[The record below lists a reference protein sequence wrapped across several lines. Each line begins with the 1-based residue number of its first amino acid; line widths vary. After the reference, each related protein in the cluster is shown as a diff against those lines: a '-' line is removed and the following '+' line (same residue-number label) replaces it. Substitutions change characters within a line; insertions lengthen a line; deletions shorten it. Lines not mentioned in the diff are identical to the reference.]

1 MSISSRGNPLDPQVR
16 RVAIVLII
24 GGLAPIFDTTIVS
37 VALRTLAGQLHTSVA
52 TIQWVSTVY
61 LLALGVTI
69 PLAGWAHGRFGA
81 RRVWMSAL
89 VIFLA
94 GSIASSL
101 AWSAASLI
109 AFRAV
114 QGIGGGLMAPLMSTL
129 VMQAAGGK
137 ALGRAMAVVSLPASL
152 GPVLGPVLGG
162 VILDWLD
169 WRWLFWVNVP
179 FCVAGFLLAGKLLPA
194 GTSSSRARLD
204 VAGFVLLSP
213 GIAGILYGISNAS
226 MSGGFA
232 RTDVLAPVLT
242 GAVLLAAFAIYA
254 TWRGER
260 ALVDVRLF
268 AHRAVASASALLFLS
283 GGALFGA
290 MLLLPLYFQDVRGT
304 GALGAGLL
312 LVPQGIGT
320 LLSRSLAGRLTDA
333 IGAKWVTAAGFTI
346 TGAATVP
353 FALATGTTSEWILTG
368 VLVLR
373 GLGLG
378 AVTTSLF
385 TAAFV
390 GLDRPEIPHASIITR
405 IALQIGGSFGF
416 AILAVILDS
425 ALATATSSN
434 SPAATAFDQAFWWS
448 IGFAGLAVL
457 LSLALPGRPPNPT
470 ANQQQVA
477 AKGGQTQR
485 PGDQAMPRGPS
496 GGKARGG
503 VGSG

>member
-1 MSISSRGNPLDPQVR
+1 MSSSSRGNPLDPQVR

-37 VALRTLAGQLHTSVA
+37 VALRTLAGQLHTSLA

-69 PLAGWAHGRFGA
+69 PLAGWAQGRFGG

-89 VIFLA
+89 VIFLG
-94 GSIASSL
+94 GSVASSL
-101 AWSAASLI
+101 AWSAPSLI
-109 AFRAV
+109 AFRAA

-129 VMQAAGGK
+129 VIQAAGGK
-137 ALGRAMAVVSLPASL
+137 ALGRAISVVSLPASL

-179 FCVAGFLLAGKLLPA
+179 FCVAGFLLAWKLLPA
-194 GTSSSRARLD
+194 DASSSRPRLD
-204 VAGFVLLSP
+204 VVGFVLLSP
-213 GIAGILYGISNAS
+213 GIVGILYGISNAS

-242 GAVLLAAFAIYA
+242 GAVLLAAFGIYA
-254 TWRGER
+254 TRRGGR
-260 ALVDVRLF
+260 ALVDVRVF
-268 AHRAVASASALLFLS
+268 AHRAVASASVLLFLS

-312 LVPQGIGT
+312 LVPQGIGA

-333 IGAKWVTAAGFTI
+333 IGAKWVTAAGFAI

-353 FALATGTTSEWILTG
+353 FALATGTTSEWILAG

-373 GLGLG
+373 GFGLG

-405 IALQIGGSFGF
+405 IALQIGGSFGV
-416 AILAVILDS
+416 AILAVILDG
-425 ALATATSSN
+425 ALASAAGSS
-434 SPAATAFDQAFWWS
+434 SSTATAFDQAFWWS
-448 IGFAGLAVL
+448 VGFTGLAVL
-457 LSLALPGRPPNPT
+457 LSLALPGRPRTPSSEP
-470 ANQQQVA
+470 A
-477 AKGGQTQR
+477 AVRSPGGADAKTR
-485 PGDQAMPRGPS
+485 
-496 GGKARGG
+496 
-503 VGSG
+503 

>member
-1 MSISSRGNPLDPQVR
+1 MSTSPRDEPLDPQVR
-16 RVAIVLII
+16 RIAIVLII

-52 TIQWVSTVY
+52 EIQWVSTVY

-69 PLAGWAHGRFGA
+69 PLAGWAQSRFGG

-94 GSIASSL
+94 GSVASSL

-109 AFRAV
+109 AFRAA

-137 ALGRAMAVVSLPASL
+137 SLGRAMAVVTLPASL

-162 VILDWLD
+162 VILNWLD

-194 GTSSSRARLD
+194 DTSSSRPRLD
-204 VAGFVLLSP
+204 VVGFLLLSP

-226 MSGGFA
+226 SSGGFS
-232 RTDVLAPVLT
+232 RTDVLTPVLT
-242 GAVLLAAFAIYA
+242 GAALLAAFAIHA
-254 TWRGER
+254 TRRGER
-260 ALVDVRLF
+260 ALVDVHLF

-290 MLLLPLYFQDVRGT
+290 MLLLPLYFQAVRGT

-320 LLSRSLAGRLTDA
+320 LLSRSLAGRLTDGF
-333 IGAKWVTAAGFTI
+333 GARWVTAAGFAI

-353 FALATGTTSEWILTG
+353 FALATGTTSEWVLTG

-378 AVTTSLF
+378 TVTTSLF

-390 GLDRPEIPHASIITR
+390 GLDRPDVPHASIITR
-405 IALQIGGSFGF
+405 IALQIGGSFGV
-416 AILAVILDS
+416 ALLAVILDS
-425 ALATATSSN
+425 ALAHAAGSGSST
-434 SPAATAFDQAFWWS
+434 ATAFDQAFWWT
-448 IGFAGLAVL
+448 IGITGLAIL
-457 LSLALPGRPPNPT
+457 LTLALPGRPRT
-470 ANQQQVA
+470 ATSEPA
-477 AKGGQTQR
+477 AVHGAAGQTQR
-485 PGDQAMPRGPS
+485 SGDPVMHWPGEVRQSS
-496 GGKARGG
+496 G
-503 VGSG
+503 